1 MTKFVEDKDH
11 KNKEAILG
19 ALSSFLRAENF
30 NSKREFVGK
39 MGGLQFLAV
48 LINNKEFS
56 VRLHKKVLILM
67 HDLIIND
74 ENIFEEN
81 PKQVRMTFGNE
92 MGVLDRMMELF
103 ETASVD
109 MQSNQYWD
117 NREYILRNIF
127 RIFQVCLD
135 HHKTHQA
142 YFLQHILKL
151 QEAKKIAADD
161 QKDLFDKEVELVL
174 RVTNAPNLPIE
185 SNYKKENISPISQGD
200 LKTAKAISMWL

>member
-1 MTKFVEDKDH
+1 MTKFVEEQDQ
-11 KNKEAILG
+11 KNKEAVIG

-56 VRLHKKVLILM
+56 NRLHRKTLILM

-81 PKQVRMTFGNE
+81 PKQVRLTFGND
-92 MGVLDRMMELF
+92 MGVLDRMLELF
-103 ETASVD
+103 EEACQDLHT
-109 MQSNQYWD
+109 NWD
-117 NREYILRNIF
+117 LREYTLRCIF

-135 HHKTHQA
+135 HHKTHRG
-142 YFLQHILKL
+142 YF
-151 QEAKKIAADD
+151 
-161 QKDLFDKEVELVL
+161 V
-174 RVTNAPNLPIE
+174 
-185 SNYKKENISPISQGD
+185 
-200 LKTAKAISMWL
+200 